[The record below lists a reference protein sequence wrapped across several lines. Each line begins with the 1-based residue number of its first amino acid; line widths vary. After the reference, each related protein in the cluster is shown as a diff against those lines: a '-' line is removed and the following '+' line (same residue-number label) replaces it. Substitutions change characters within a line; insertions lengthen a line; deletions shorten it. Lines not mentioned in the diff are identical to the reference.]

1 MNAVICPYCSKTMRI
16 ITNLRTNSARSY
28 FICDGCGSRSPRAK
42 QDFVED
48 IKGLPTRDRVPETVS
63 LVEQMAYELA
73 TNTFG
78 ECNVLDM
85 DSESFE
91 SAFKIDDDE

>member
-1 MNAVICPYCSKTMRI
+1 MAAVLCPYCSKTMRI

-28 FICDGCGSRSPRAK
+28 YICDRCGSRSPRAK

-48 IKGLPTRDRVPETVS
+48 IKGPPTRSRVPDTIA
-63 LVEQMAYELA
+63 LVERRAYELA
-73 TNTFG
+73 TTQF
-78 ECNVLDM
+78 EESNVLDM

-91 SAFKIDDDE
+91 DAFKIDDD